1 MNLLCEGLVEI
12 RGLLRYIKIK
22 NHPMLPTPSDFIYT
36 SEDAQSYANILYH
49 LRRQPAIGTYFRL
62 AVIFILKIRIDIEP
76 HTKKG

>member
-36 SEDAQSYANILYH
+36 SEDAQLYANILYH
-49 LRRQPAIGTYFRL
+49 LRGSHAREQKFSGCYFYTQKSARRR
-62 AVIFILKIRIDIEP
+62 ANA
-76 HTKKG
+76 